1 MTKFLTL
8 KHWQIFGLLLG
19 IPMILQFVM
28 MGSVFSSNDPSIMLA
43 AFPFIMILYIA
54 LFFSWFYTLGTQLH
68 KKLPQ
73 TAAMNL
79 TKFKTFLFIPV
90 IYIFAISIFMTGL
103 FSSISAG
110 EEPDLGTFALIVP
123 LHLFSMFCIFYCLY
137 FIAKALKTAECQK
150 YVTFRDFAGEF
161 FLIWFFPIGIWIIQP
176 RINKLFEASDEN
188 NNRETDY
195 TI

>member
-1 MTKFLTL
+1 
-8 KHWQIFGLLLG
+8 
-19 IPMILQFVM
+19 
-28 MGSVFSSNDPSIMLA
+28 
-43 AFPFIMILYIA
+43 